1 LIPNGTI
8 HGSGAGNLVLEISS
22 TPYIFTFKMYDWL
35 RLDLDG
41 KPRPLNIDRAFENLY
56 FERKGERVSKE
67 LISKPYV
74 LESGPDWQL
83 VHLPTHPD
91 HFYDIHRFEFATSV

>member
-1 LIPNGTI
+1 
-8 HGSGAGNLVLEISS
+8 
-22 TPYIFTFKMYDWL
+22 MYDWL

-41 KPRPLNIDRAFENLY
+41 KPRPLNIDRACENLY